1 MANPKPNLSPEEAQ
15 NRLVELAEHIFR
27 QQRESGDTHDRI
39 RHPSAKGHNTAVIN
53 GCNGSSSEMATGRIK
68 RWKSQKTNDCWR
80 ECRGP
85 RRQPRNRSAKGLEI
99 CLHDFHVWQD
109 PEGINSPLHNG
120 L

>member
-53 GCNGSSSEMATGRIK
+53 GFNGSSSEMATGRIK
-68 RWKSQKTNDCWR
+68 KVEIAKDERLLARMSRTKKAAKKPVC
-80 ECRGP
+80 
-85 RRQPRNRSAKGLEI
+85 KGLGD
-99 CLHDFHVWQD
+99 LFT
-109 PEGINSPLHNG
+109 
-120 L
+120 